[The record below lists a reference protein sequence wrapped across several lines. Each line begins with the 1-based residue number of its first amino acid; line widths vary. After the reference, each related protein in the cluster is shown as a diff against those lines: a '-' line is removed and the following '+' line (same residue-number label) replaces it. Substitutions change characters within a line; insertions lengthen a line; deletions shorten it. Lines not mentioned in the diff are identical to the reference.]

1 MLNREMLWTEAKDM
15 WCVNL
20 EPVWGDFFGATAV
33 GSNRPVPFLDA
44 FPLTLWIYLKMPS
57 STDSKTSSQNGA
69 ISSVRN
75 VAPSTPFSQ
84 SSSSSSQSGSVWT
97 SSRIGMDSS
106 GYKSNDISRD
116 RKTDLMS
123 FNQIASRGFRDAS
136 KTSVIVD
143 ESSDTSRTSGA
154 GNQVE
159 SVKTADIHVLAY
171 ISSLVSIQ
179 INHYQYLFLLR
190 LSEEAAELATFLA
203 LDSNRI
209 LKKELGGSL
218 VMGALVPQVRL

>member
-1 MLNREMLWTEAKDM
+1 MLNRELLWTEAKDI

-57 STDSKTSSQNGA
+57 STDSKTPSQNGA
-69 ISSVRN
+69 IPNTRK
-75 VAPSTPFSQ
+75 VAP
-84 SSSSSSQSGSVWT
+84 SSSSSSQSGSRV
-97 SSRIGMDSS
+97 DKYSS
-106 GYKSNDISRD
+106 GYMTSEIGSD
-116 RKTDLMS
+116 RNIDFMS
-123 FNQIASRGFRDAS
+123 FKQTASRGFRDAS

-143 ESSDTSRTSGA
+143 ESETSG
-154 GNQVE
+154 E

-171 ISSLVSIQ
+171 VSSLVSIQ
-179 INHYQYLFLLR
+179 VNHYQYLFLLR

-209 LKKELGGSL
+209 LRKELGGSL
-218 VMGALVPQVRL
+218 VMGALIPQVRLLIQRK